1 MGKDGR
7 IGSSGSGP
15 WWVQIGG
22 LGITL
27 GGGPGPCWD
36 GTWEPRLEEI
46 REFFKDLPGPR
57 VF

>member
-1 MGKDGR
+1 M
-7 IGSSGSGP
+7 
-15 WWVQIGG
+15 QIGG